1 MPKIAYKSFNFR
13 DAKLSIIEDANR
25 IIEEY
30 QAQGFDLTLRQVY
43 YQFVSRDLFPDDRR
57 WILVNSK
64 WKRDANGSKNAEPNY
79 DWLGDVINDARLA
92 GLIDWSAIS
101 DRTRHLRELSH
112 WTTPSSI
119 IRSAAS
125 SYRLDKWEGQE
136 YRPEVWI
143 EKDAL
148 VGVIAGICQELDVPY
163 FSCRGYVSQ
172 SEMWATGQRLLS
184 HIENDQKP
192 YIIHLGDH
200 DPSGK
205 DMTNDITKRLE
216 MFTDGSEGYEFG
228 LKRIALNHSQV
239 LQYDPPPNP
248 TKLTD
253 SRANAYI
260 EEFGM
265 ECWELDALEPSVI
278 VDLIRDEIFN
288 FRDAATLAQVVS
300 QEEREK
306 RELAQIRARY
316 DDVVKFLNNG
326 H

>member
-13 DAKLSIIEDANR
+13 GATLSIIEDAN
-25 IIEEY
+25 IIIADY
-30 QAQGFDLTLRQVY
+30 QAQGFDLTLRQLY
-43 YQFVSRDLFPDDRR
+43 YQYISRDLFPDS
-57 WILVNSK
+57 WIDPK
-64 WKRDANGSKNAEPNY
+64 TGSKNSEKSY
-79 DWLGDVINDARLA
+79 DKLGGIINDARLA

-136 YRPEVWI
+136 FRPEVWI

-148 VGVIAGICQELDVPY
+148 TGVISGICQELDVPW

-205 DMTNDITKRLE
+205 DMTNDIVKRLE
-216 MFTDGSEGYEFG
+216 MFTEGTEGYEFE

-278 VDLIRDEIFN
+278 ANLIQDEIFGI
-288 FRDAATLAQVVS
+288 RDVDILEQVVN
-300 QEEREK
+300 QEEQEK
-306 RELAQIRARY
+306 KELAQIRTRY
-316 DDVVKFLNNG
+316 DAVVKFLNNG

>member
-13 DAKLSIIEDANR
+13 GATLSIIEDANV
-25 IIEEY
+25 IIADY
-30 QAQGFDLTLRQVY
+30 QAQGFDLTLRQLY
-43 YQFVSRDLFPDDRR
+43 YQYISRDLFPDS
-57 WILVNSK
+57 WIDPK
-64 WKRDANGSKNAEPNY
+64 TGSKNSEKSY
-79 DWLGDVINDARLA
+79 DKLGGIINDARLA

-125 SYRLDKWEGQE
+125 SYRLDKWEGQP
-136 YRPEVWI
+136 YRPEVHI

-148 VGVIAGICQELDVPY
+148 IGVITGICQELDVPY

-172 SEMWATGQRLLS
+172 SEMWATGQRLLRY
-184 HIENDQKP
+184 IENDQKP

-205 DMTNDITKRLE
+205 DMTNDIVKRLE
-216 MFTDGSEGYEFG
+216 MFTDGTEGYEFE

-253 SRANAYI
+253 SRANSYI
-260 EEFGM
+260 AEFGM

-278 VDLIRDEIFN
+278 VDLIQDEIFGI
-288 FRDAATLAQVVS
+288 RDVDVLEQVVN
-300 QEEREK
+300 QEDREK
-306 RELAQIRARY
+306 KELAQIRTRY
-316 DDVVKFLNNG
+316 SDVVKFLNNG